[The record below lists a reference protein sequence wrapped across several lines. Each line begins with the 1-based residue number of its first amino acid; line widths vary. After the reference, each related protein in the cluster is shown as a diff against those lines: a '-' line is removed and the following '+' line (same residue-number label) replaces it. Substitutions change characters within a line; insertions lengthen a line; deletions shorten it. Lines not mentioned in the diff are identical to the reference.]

1 MAYSDN
7 FPTQRA
13 VFTLDAANAGR
24 LDPRCSFSRASTGTF
39 FGTDKVLSSENLLLQ
54 SQAFDTTWG
63 TGPGHLTGAPSGGQT
78 APDGT
83 STAFLATA
91 DTSGSSLTP
100 YVNQTISLS
109 ASSTYTMVGHLKAG
123 TATHAFIS
131 FRGSNGNSAYAM
143 VNFSGGTVSHGSYGD
158 FTSPSS
164 SVTALGSSWYR
175 VTLTATTG
183 TSLSS
188 QVAVIGISDG
198 TAPSS
203 AGYASY
209 VPSGETI
216 YLWGAQIS
224 STQTKVYDSPTT
236 TQIARS
242 YQTKLQT
249 AASGAARFEHSA
261 TDGQS
266 AGTSLGILLESQSS
280 NLVTYSSDITQSFF
294 TGFRST
300 QESNVA
306 VGPDG
311 TLTAD
316 LLREDSTSGNS
327 HGVYFE
333 YASGGT
339 TPQTIS
345 VYAKAAGRNH
355 LSFRFDTTN
364 GVFGSDFVF
373 FNLSTGTVG
382 TTDSD
387 ITASIESCGNGWYRC
402 IATRTALASANGR
415 IVLYLADADNSLGY
429 DGDSYSGVLLWGIQ
443 AEANSSHASS
453 LVSTSGATATRAA
466 DSLSMTDAS
475 LFDTG
480 TGSLVVEAVVKSL
493 NDGVAAW
500 LGTDGNNYHQV
511 GQFGSTT
518 YPLISKADGVASA
531 ILSSSA
537 VSTGAA
543 HKVAASWATNDF
555 AGCVDGGTVVTDTS
569 GTLPAVNKL
578 TVGNY
583 NAAAAWLDGHV
594 KRVAVYSEALS
605 DTNLQA
611 LTS

>member
-216 YLWGAQIS
+216 YLWGAQLS

-236 TQIARS
+236 TQIARE

-249 AASGAARFEHSA
+249 AASGAARFETA

-266 AGTSLGILLESQSS
+266 MGVLIESQAT
-280 NLVTYSSDITQSFF
+280 NLYANSSDM
-294 TGFRST
+294 TGGSGALVNVD
-300 QESNVA
+300 SNVGIA
-306 VGPDG
+306 PDG

-316 LLREDSTSGNS
+316 ALRLDSTDTNA
-327 HGVYFE
+327 HYREYYFTAA
-333 YASGGT
+333 AST
-339 TPQTIS
+339 TYTFS
-345 VYAKAAGRNH
+345 VYLKSAG
-355 LSFRFDTTN
+355 LSYVAVRSNNQFASNFTY
-364 GVFGSDFVF
+364 
-373 FNLSTGTVG
+373 FNLSNGTVEG
-382 TTDSD
+382 SPAMTSTIS
-387 ITASIESCGNGWYRC
+387 SVGNGWHR
-402 IATRTALASANGR
+402 ATVTATTTGSGSASF
-415 IVLYLADADNSLGY
+415 IVYITDSSSSTTVAT
-429 DGDSYSGVLLWGIQ
+429 GDSYRAVLGTGVQVETG
-443 AEANSSHASS
+443 SFASS
-453 LVSTSGATATRAA
+453 LISTSGATATRAA

>member
-1 MAYSDN
+1 MAYSQN
-7 FPTQRA
+7 FPAQRPS
-13 VFTLDAANAGR
+13 FMFDAANSGR
-24 LDPRCSFSRASTGTF
+24 IPPNATFSRSDSPIDASKAAASAVHF
-39 FGTDKVLSSENLLLQ
+39 WSNEKHLSSENLLLD
-54 SQAFDTTWG
+54 SKTG
-63 TGPGHLTGAPSGGQT
+63 TGNWTALNVGGAALPAGTADHAAPPSGGANAATRVQLDLSGGT
-78 APDGT
+78 ASGDIAMYYQNRSVASGTSATYSVWLKATDGT
-83 STAFLATA
+83 STYAAQIIGANGA
-91 DTSGSSLTP
+91 DSDVTITGSW
-100 YVNQTISLS
+100 Q
-109 ASSTYTMVGHLKAG
+109 K
-123 TATHAFIS
+123 F
-131 FRGSNGNSAYAM
+131 
-143 VNFSGGTVSHGSYGD
+143 TV
-158 FTSPSS
+158 
-164 SVTALGSSWYR
+164 
-175 VTLTATTG
+175 TG
-183 TSLSS
+183 TSGGANDSYGVRLRGSQTPTNADTADILMWGANLS
-188 QVAVIGISDG
+188 
-198 TAPSS
+198 TT
-203 AGYASY
+203 
-209 VPSGETI
+209 GETV
-216 YLWGAQIS
+216 LNA
-224 STQTKVYDSPTT
+224 TT
-236 TQIARS
+236 TQIHREYAPTLKS
-242 YQTKLQT
+242 VAT
-249 AASGAARFEHSA
+249 AGQARFEYDP

-266 AGTSLGILLESQSS
+266 AGTSLGISIESQST

-300 QESNVA
+300 QESNVGIA
-306 VGPDG
+306 PDG

-316 LLREDSTSGNS
+316 LLREDSTSNNS
-327 HGVYFE
+327 HGVFFE

-339 TPQTIS
+339 TAQTIS

-355 LSFRFDTTN
+355 LSFRFDSTN
-364 GVFGSDFVF
+364 GVFGSDFVY
-373 FNLSTGTVG
+373 FNLSTGAVG

-415 IVLYLADADNSLGY
+415 IGLYLADADNSTSY

-453 LVSTSGATATRAA
+453 LIATSGASATRAA

-475 LFDTG
+475 LFNTG
-480 TGSLVVEAVVKSL
+480 TGGLVVEAVVKSL

-531 ILSSSA
+531 VLSSAA

-543 HKVAASWATNDF
+543 HKVAASWDTNDF

-594 KRVAVYSEALS
+594 KRVALYSEALT
-605 DTNLQA
+605 DTTLQA